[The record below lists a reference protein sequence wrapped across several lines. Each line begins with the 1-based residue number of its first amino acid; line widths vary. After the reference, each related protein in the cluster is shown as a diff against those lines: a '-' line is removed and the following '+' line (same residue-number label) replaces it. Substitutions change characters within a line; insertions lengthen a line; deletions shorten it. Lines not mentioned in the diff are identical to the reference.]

1 LDFSGGL
8 GVNVWDRKLGSTQN
22 EDWLVGSM
30 RLGVELGTPNPQ
42 GWILSVGL
50 TYPPRVRENAHFDSA
65 GFDQN
70 PTLKPGQDVGA

>member
-1 LDFSGGL
+1 
-8 GVNVWDRKLGSTQN
+8 
-22 EDWLVGSM
+22 M

-50 TYPPRVRENAHFDSA
+50 TYSPRVRENAHFDSA